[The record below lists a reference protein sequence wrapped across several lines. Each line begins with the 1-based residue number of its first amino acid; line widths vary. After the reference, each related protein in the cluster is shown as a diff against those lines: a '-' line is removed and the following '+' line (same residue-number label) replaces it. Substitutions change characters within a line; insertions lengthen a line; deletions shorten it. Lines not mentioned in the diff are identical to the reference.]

1 MTALVGRRKFLG
13 LAGLAAAGSAVGA
26 AAQGTSP
33 VGRVKILGISCSS
46 RKGMTTA
53 RAVQEALDEAKAA
66 DPRIDVELIDLGGMS
81 IAGWAKPMPV
91 DEFTPLL
98 EKFKDPA
105 VGGLI
110 IGSPSYYRGPSSLC
124 RIFLERISPLRDPV
138 MVLAGK
144 PAGVVAVGGARNGG
158 QEMVIANIQA
168 ALMCFGMLP
177 AGGGVAGLSGGDAGV
192 GEGRCVERRTG
203 AGYGAQT
210 RRPHRRPGAERRRG
224 LIEDA
229 GENP

>member
-1 MTALVGRRKFLG
+1 M
-13 LAGLAAAGSAVGA
+13 AAAGSVAGA
-26 AAQGTSP
+26 AAQGAAP
-33 VGRVKILGISCSS
+33 GGRVKILGISCSS

-53 RAVQEALDEAKAA
+53 RAVKEALDEAKSI

-177 AGGGVAGLSGGDAGV
+177 AGGESPAFLGATLVSEKDDVSNDELGLDTARKLGARIAALALKGVAA
-192 GEGRCVERRTG
+192 
-203 AGYGAQT
+203 
-210 RRPHRRPGAERRRG
+210 
-224 LIEDA
+224 
-229 GENP
+229 